1 MANGNPR
8 WPERDETDGSLRTE
22 RERTDK
28 ALLDRRAAVEAEADS
43 VIHRA
48 REQADAV
55 VDDARE
61 KVDEELEQDAGHD
74 VTARATLEDE
84 RDREDEVL
92 RQERSEADELLQKER
107 AENARILA
115 RLLPLE
121 RDETDRHLLTERSR
135 SDVALS
141 NRDDFLGI
149 VTHDLRNLLGGI
161 VMSAS
166 SLADRA
172 ADDEEAAYVLVG
184 TTRIQRYA
192 ARMNRL
198 IGDLVDVVSIEAG
211 KLAMHAAPTDAARIV
226 DEIVDTFQAAATAK
240 GVTLRAE
247 RPDALPAS
255 LDRDRL
261 LQVLAN
267 LVTNA
272 LKFTAAGGT
281 VVVIGEVDGDTL
293 QLSVVDSGAGIPP
306 DMLESVF
313 ERFWQVGGNDRRGL
327 GLGLYISRCIVTA
340 HEGTIRAES
349 TPGKGSRFICRLPL
363 VPTAPPGGG

>member
-1 MANGNPR
+1 MSALPSR
-8 WPERDETDGSLRTE
+8 VPVSLYTASLR
-22 RERTDK
+22 
-28 ALLDRRAAVEAEADS
+28 
-43 VIHRA
+43 
-48 REQADAV
+48 
-55 VDDARE
+55 
-61 KVDEELEQDAGHD
+61 
-74 VTARATLEDE
+74 
-84 RDREDEVL
+84 
-92 RQERSEADELLQKER
+92 
-107 AENARILA
+107 
-115 RLLPLE
+115 
-121 RDETDRHLLTERSR
+121 
-135 SDVALS
+135 
-141 NRDDFLGI
+141 
-149 VTHDLRNLLGGI
+149 
-161 VMSAS
+161 S
-166 SLADRA
+166 S
-172 ADDEEAAYVLVG
+172 
-184 TTRIQRYA
+184 I
-192 ARMNRL
+192 
-198 IGDLVDVVSIEAG
+198 
-211 KLAMHAAPTDAARIV
+211 APTDAARIL

-281 VVVIGEVDGDTL
+281 VVVIGELDGDTL